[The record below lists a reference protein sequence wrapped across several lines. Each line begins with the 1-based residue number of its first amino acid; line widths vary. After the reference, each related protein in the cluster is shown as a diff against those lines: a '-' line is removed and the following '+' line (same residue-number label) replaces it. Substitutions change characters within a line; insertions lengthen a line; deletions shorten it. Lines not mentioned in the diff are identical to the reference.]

1 MNIQLLKKRSIL
13 LSYTKIHSLIA
24 SSSFE
29 ASELE
34 TLAQSTTYQMGI
46 LKNFILSI
54 QVKEDYA
61 YTRRGKDKK
70 TISER

>member
-1 MNIQLLKKRSIL
+1 
-13 LSYTKIHSLIA
+13 
-24 SSSFE
+24 
-29 ASELE
+29 
-34 TLAQSTTYQMGI
+34 MGI